1 MSMSNALENALAL
14 LLFNN
19 TAIANIG
26 DAEGIQPSNA
36 AGNLYVSLHTGD
48 PGEAGDQESNE
59 ADYTSYARAAVVRTS
74 SGWTVSANAAT
85 NASAITFPQ
94 CTGGSNTIT
103 HFGIGTASSGPG
115 VLLFS
120 GALDS
125 PLAVSN
131 GITPSFGEG
140 DLSVEFD

>member
-26 DAEGIQPSNA
+26 DAAGIQPSDA
-36 AGNLYVSLHTGD
+36 DGNLYVSLHTSD
-48 PGEAGDQESNE
+48 PGEGGDQESNE
-59 ADYTSYARAAVVRTS
+59 ADYTSYARAAVERTS

-94 CTGGSNTIT
+94 CTGGENVIT

-120 GALDS
+120 GELNS
-125 PLAVSN
+125 PLAVSS
-131 GITPSFGEG
+131 GITPSFAQGA
-140 DLSVEFD
+140 LSVSFD